1 MVKIYKGVVVY
12 QNIGNVVIPDAQ
24 VDDLKVNNIA
34 TINTLDV
41 LDTLGLSNIKINSGT
56 ITKYPVNQF
65 DIVNKK
71 YVDDNEGAFDPTQ
84 HIILTGNPDSLTV
97 KNKSYFT
104 GETNFDGNIKINTDM
119 IRFFSSS
126 NELKIK
132 PMSIMF
138 TNNNN
143 TEIGN
148 IGSYSSTSLLR
159 LSAYN
164 DNNTYTDRKLLL
176 LSGAGYSLNWNA
188 YNKGILIDNSG
199 LEIKGNTTFDNDI
212 TAGTGTNQI
221 KLDTVNG
228 NISGKTLTLTEGI
241 EAGTIKAGSGSNQIT
256 LDSQTGGISGKT
268 LTISG
273 SSTFNYN
280 VSLQASNLLLNSN
293 AINRGY
299 RLSYNNKVCYFEP
312 ESHTG
317 DNDGYRMYTMDT
329 DRSLH
334 LYAGASHYS
343 DTNAKGLRIS
353 YANGVEVKGDTT
365 LSGNLTAGT
374 GTNQIKL
381 DTSNGK
387 ITGNRFEIGYNYLNN
402 ERLYVNNG
410 TIQGNDSVLFLS
422 ATSDVKGIEVSY
434 NSKPLSIKPENDTNN
449 WAGYRIYAPYS
460 DQALNIYAG
469 ANHFNSSYAKGLR
482 ISYTNGIEVKG
493 DTTFNNNVSLTTGT
507 ISTAPSN
514 SNDIANKAYVDTV
527 ATSGFDP
534 TSTMTLTNSNSLITN
549 GDITN
554 KTLIKTIEGEGTFS
568 SIETVEFIMNY
579 VSSQPAGFFYDPK
592 HNKIMTIKI
601 SSSEA
606 NIYMYDLSTNSSS
619 LVRITDGTYTFM
631 TVKSFQGRYD
641 YINDTITIMICG
653 LTNEG
658 SPRKNCYTFYDYD
671 NNSFSSFTE
680 ISSSSLTEINGAVCS
695 NDTKYYYFYGKGN
708 DNTYKVLVLDK
719 TNNNTVLSSGIAL
732 NSISHVY
739 SFDTNETERLILI
752 TTDTQL
758 FLYKHSSNLT
768 LYHCHHE
775 NYVNDSNTKYFITGE
790 DNKSCYI
797 YSSKIIYRCE
807 IIKTSSSP
815 YYSYNYD
822 VYYDNS
828 SSNNSYSSGI
838 VNYDG
843 SLYMLSKYTTD
854 NTITIEQFMHCNN
867 QLKLIASKT
876 YSDMDKSSPNYC
888 ILVKNQLYFITYKGS
903 GQMPFYLRKISKLN
917 NSSIISSKQTS
928 LNGNI
933 KFDEEINIDD
943 YPKDI
948 NEVITYGKLLKILK
962 NITISGSLIHDDCWV
977 NVGGTTYWGELAG
990 GGFNNGKI
998 DFGNMNVNYNKYI
1011 SSCK

>member
-84 HIILTGNPDSLTV
+84 HIILTGTPDSLTV
-97 KNKSYFT
+97 KKKAYFN
-104 GETNFDGNIKINTDM
+104 GEVDFDGDINIDTDKIKYD
-119 IRFFSSS
+119 SSS
-126 NELKIK
+126 GSLTFKPTAKI
-132 PMSIMF
+132 IF
-138 TNNNN
+138 TNNNSN
-143 TEIGN
+143 QEVGN
-148 IGSYSSTSLLR
+148 IVNMATYPTTLKV
-159 LSAYN
+159 SAYN
-164 DNNTYTDRKLLL
+164 TNTVNDKKLLL
-176 LSGAGYSLNWNA
+176 MSGSGYTLEA
-188 YNKGILIDNSG
+188 QDYNKGILIDNSG
-199 LEIKGNTTFDNDI
+199 LEFKGNTTFDNDI

-228 NISGKTLTLTEGI
+228 DISGKTLTLSEGI
-241 EAGTIKAGSGSNQIT
+241 KSGTIKAGSGSNQIT
-256 LDSQTGGISGKT
+256 LDSATGGITGKILVLSGNLT
-268 LTISG
+268 SSGNLTINGTNNNVINGFSQFK
-273 SSTFNYN
+273 STVRVDNSLVTVLANDIEKGFT
-280 VSLQASNLLLNSN
+280 VSYDSKPFK
-293 AINRGY
+293 I
-299 RLSYNNKVCYFEP
+299 FP
-312 ESHTG
+312 ENHTG
-317 DNDGYRMYTMDT
+317 DDDGYRIFTQYTSM
-329 DRSLH
+329 SLH
-334 LYAGASHYS
+334 LFAGAAHYS

-353 YANGVEVKGDTT
+353 NTNGVEVKGDTT
-365 LSGNLTAGT
+365 FNNNISVSGNLTAGT
-374 GTNQIKL
+374 GTNQITLNSSSGRISCKDAFL
-381 DTSNGK
+381 TDN
-387 ITGNRFEIGYNYLNN
+387 INMTGNTGYKLTQ
-402 ERLYVNNG
+402 NG
-410 TIQGNDSVLFLS
+410 TFNASFSQDPS
-422 ATSDVKGIEVSY
+422 
-434 NSKPLSIKPENDTNN
+434 NSLVNLKSSKFVNFHIFRGLGDTYD
-449 WAGYRIYAPYS
+449 A
-460 DQALNIYAG
+460 DNI
-469 ANHFNSSYAKGLR
+469 NKGLC
-482 ISYTNGIEVKG
+482 ISSTGIAFKG

-507 ISTAPSN
+507 ISTAPTN
-514 SNDIANKAYVDTV
+514 NNDIVNKLYVDTV

-534 TSTMTLTNSNSLITN
+534 STTMTLTNSNSLITN

-554 KTLIKTIEGEGTFS
+554 KTLIKTIEGEGSFS

-579 VSSQPAGFFYDPK
+579 ISSQPAGFFYDPK

-601 SSSEA
+601 SNNEA

-658 SPRKNCYTFYDYD
+658 SPRTNRYTFYDYD
-671 NNSFSSFTE
+671 NNSFSEFVEVKYTYTSHVLVSPQCTG
-680 ISSSSLTEINGAVCS
+680 SYDS
-695 NDTKYYYFYGKGN
+695 KYYYFYSTEEAGTIMGLILESNLKF
-708 DNTYKVLVLDK
+708 YF
-719 TNNNTVLSSGIAL
+719 LST
-732 NSISHVY
+732 SICAENIKNVY
-739 SFDTNETERLILI
+739 SFDYVDNNRFILVS
-752 TTDTQL
+752 TDTKL
-758 FLYKHSSNLT
+758 YLYKHSATSTSPSFSLCDSYT
-768 LYHCHHE
+768 F
-775 NYVNDSNTKYFITGE
+775 VNDSNSKFFINGE
-790 DNKSCYI
+790 NNKSCYI
-797 YSSKIIYRCE
+797 YSSKFIYRCE
-807 IIKTSSSP
+807 IINSSNG
-815 YYSYNYD
+815 YTIDVD

-854 NTITIEQFMHCNN
+854 NTITIDQFMRCGI

-917 NSSIISSKQTS
+917 NSSIISSNQTS
-928 LNGNI
+928 INGNI

-962 NITISGSLIHDDCWV
+962 TCF
-977 NVGGTTYWGELAG
+977 T
-990 GGFNNGKI
+990 
-998 DFGNMNVNYNKYI
+998 GNTDLSNLFVNYNKYI

>member
-84 HIILTGNPDSLTV
+84 HIILTGTPDSLTV
-97 KNKSYFT
+97 KKKAYFN
-104 GETNFDGNIKINTDM
+104 GEVDFDGDINIDTDKIKYDSNSDKLYFKPINASFKNSNDITMGNLLNNDTSLILNVINNGSAINTRK
-119 IRFFSSS
+119 I
-126 NELKIK
+126 ELI
-132 PMSIMF
+132 S
-138 TNNNN
+138 
-143 TEIGN
+143 G
-148 IGSYSSTSLLR
+148 IGSTLD
-159 LSAYN
+159 AQ
-164 DNNTYTDRKLLL
+164 D
-176 LSGAGYSLNWNA
+176 
-188 YNKGILIDNSG
+188 YNKGIEIGNSG
-199 LEIKGNTTFDNDI
+199 LTIKGNTTFDNDI

-228 NISGKTLTLTEGI
+228 DISGKTLTLSEGI
-241 EAGTIKAGSGSNQIT
+241 QSGTIKVGSSSNQIT
-256 LDSQTGGISGKT
+256 LDSQTGGITGK
-268 LTISG
+268 LI
-273 SSTFNYN
+273 
-280 VSLQASNLLLNSN
+280 
-293 AINRGY
+293 
-299 RLSYNNKVCYFEP
+299 
-312 ESHTG
+312 
-317 DNDGYRMYTMDT
+317 
-329 DRSLH
+329 
-334 LYAGASHYS
+334 
-343 DTNAKGLRIS
+343 
-353 YANGVEVKGDTT
+353 T
-365 LSGNLTAGT
+365 LSGNLTAGA
-374 GTNQIKL
+374 GTNQITLNSSLGKISCKDAYLTDNINMTGNTGYKL
-381 DTSNGK
+381 TQNGTFNASFSQDPSNSLVNLKSSKFVNFHIFRGLGDTYDADNINKGLCISSTGIAFKGDTTFNNNVSVSGNLTSSGNLTINGTSNNTINGFSIFK
-387 ITGNRFEIGYNYLNN
+387 SGLRVDNSVVSVLATEINDGFSVSYDSKSLYIYPEHITG
-402 ERLYVNNG
+402 
-410 TIQGNDSVLFLS
+410 D
-422 ATSDVKGIEVSY
+422 D
-434 NSKPLSIKPENDTNN
+434 D
-449 WAGYRIYAPYS
+449 GYRIFTPYTNLS
-460 DQALNIYAG
+460 LHLYAG
-469 ANHFNSSYAKGLR
+469 GSHYSSANAKGLR
-482 ISYTNGIEVKG
+482 ISNTNGVEVKG

-507 ISTAPSN
+507 ISTAPTN
-514 SNDIANKAYVDTV
+514 NNDIANKLYVDTV

-534 TSTMTLTNSNSLITN
+534 TSTMTLTNTNSLITN

-568 SIETVEFIMNY
+568 SSIETVEFIMNY
-579 VSSQPAGFFYDPK
+579 ISSQPAGFFYDPK

-601 SSSEA
+601 SNNEA

-641 YINDTITIMICG
+641 YINDTISIMICG

-658 SPRKNCYTFYDYD
+658 SPRTNRYTFYDYD
-671 NNSFSSFTE
+671 NNSFSEFVEVKYTYTSHVLVSPQCTG
-680 ISSSSLTEINGAVCS
+680 SYDS
-695 NDTKYYYFYGKGN
+695 KYYYFYSTEEAGTIMGLILESNLKF
-708 DNTYKVLVLDK
+708 YF
-719 TNNNTVLSSGIAL
+719 LST
-732 NSISHVY
+732 SICAENIKNVY
-739 SFDTNETERLILI
+739 SFDYVDNNRFILVS
-752 TTDTQL
+752 TDTKL
-758 FLYKHSSNLT
+758 YLYKHSATSTSPSFSLCDSYT
-768 LYHCHHE
+768 F
-775 NYVNDSNTKYFITGE
+775 VNDSNSKFFINGE
-790 DNKSCYI
+790 NNKSCYI
-797 YSSKIIYRCE
+797 YSSKFIYRCE
-807 IIKTSSSP
+807 IINSSNG
-815 YYSYNYD
+815 YTIDVD

-854 NTITIEQFMHCNN
+854 NTITIDQFMRCGI

-917 NSSIISSKQTS
+917 NSSIISSNQTS
-928 LNGNI
+928 INGNI

-962 NITISGSLIHDDCWV
+962 TCF
-977 NVGGTTYWGELAG
+977 T
-990 GGFNNGKI
+990 
-998 DFGNMNVNYNKYI
+998 GNTDLSNLFVNYNKYI